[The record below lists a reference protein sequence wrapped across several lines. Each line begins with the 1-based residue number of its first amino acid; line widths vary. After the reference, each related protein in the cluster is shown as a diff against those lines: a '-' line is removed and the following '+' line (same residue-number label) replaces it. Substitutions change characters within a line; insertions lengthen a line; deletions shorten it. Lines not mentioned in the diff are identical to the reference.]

1 MIAAFRV
8 MDTPVRGGARV
19 NFPSFSVPPIK
30 DPPGTPKSGRVFFC
44 LLRVGDDPLAGWGI
58 SLARKCVFEPV
69 EEDSAVSFVEIEIGI
84 ILQLGTDNLD
94 HVLQRHPIVCR
105 AEQCSFLAS
114 HD

>member
-69 EEDSAVSFVEIEIGI
+69 EEDSAVRFAEI
-84 ILQLGTDNLD
+84 NRD
-94 HVLQRHPIVCR
+94 HPAAWHGQISIKPNG
-105 AEQCSFLAS
+105 AS
-114 HD
+114 R